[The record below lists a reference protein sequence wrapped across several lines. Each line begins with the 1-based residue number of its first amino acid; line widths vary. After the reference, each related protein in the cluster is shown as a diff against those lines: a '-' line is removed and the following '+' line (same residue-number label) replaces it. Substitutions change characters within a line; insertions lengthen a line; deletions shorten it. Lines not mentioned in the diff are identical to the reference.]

1 MKRKRLAIMGSTG
14 SIGRCVVD
22 IVRKNPEDFEITG
35 LSCYE
40 NITELAG
47 HIKEF
52 GVKHVCVSTK
62 SKANDLISLLSVK
75 EPVRLDDLNICV
87 GPEGLLELLSDNIDL
102 AVNCLP
108 GMFGVEVT
116 KYALKHGI
124 DVALAN
130 KEALVAEGS
139 EIMKLAEEN
148 DAKILPIDSEMCAIA
163 YCLQG
168 RSIEDV
174 KKVVL
179 TCYGGPFL
187 GKKRRELYDVTLEDA
202 LRHPTWPNMGQ
213 KISIDSATLMNKGF
227 EVIEASYLFGLPP
240 EKIEIVIHPQSL
252 VHGIVYFKDGNVL
265 MHAASPDMRIPIS
278 HCLYA
283 PEVKESP
290 FEILDLVKAKKLEFF
305 EPDTET
311 FTNIPAAYNALR
323 TGTTKQLL
331 EDNDSRVEKF
341 LAGEI
346 QFIELFQ

>member
-1 MKRKRLAIMGSTG
+1 
-14 SIGRCVVD
+14 
-22 IVRKNPEDFEITG
+22 
-35 LSCYE
+35 
-40 NITELAG
+40 
-47 HIKEF
+47 
-52 GVKHVCVSTK
+52 
-62 SKANDLISLLSVK
+62 
-75 EPVRLDDLNICV
+75 
-87 GPEGLLELLSDNIDL
+87 
-102 AVNCLP
+102 
-108 GMFGVEVT
+108 
-116 KYALKHGI
+116 
-124 DVALAN
+124 
-130 KEALVAEGS
+130 
-139 EIMKLAEEN
+139 MKLAEEN

-179 TCYGGPFL
+179 TCSGGPFL